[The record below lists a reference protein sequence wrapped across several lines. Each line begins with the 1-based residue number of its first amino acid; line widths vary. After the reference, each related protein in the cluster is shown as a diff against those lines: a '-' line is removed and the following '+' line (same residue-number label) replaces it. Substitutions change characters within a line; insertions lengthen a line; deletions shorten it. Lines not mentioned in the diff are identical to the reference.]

1 VFAEVR
7 SAVDALKATARGLDP
22 ACVDGHDAAALFE
35 VVSEGE
41 RVCAAM
47 KALLGRRVDETKVW
61 REDGYRSA
69 AHWVA
74 DATGETVGAA
84 CRTIETARALDEL
97 PQTTPRSAP
106 VRSLR
111 RKRPRSPR
119 PRLRILQLEPTC
131 SRQRPARV

>member
-69 AHWVA
+69 AH
-74 DATGETVGAA
+74 
-84 CRTIETARALDEL
+84 
-97 PQTTPRSAP
+97 
-106 VRSLR
+106 
-111 RKRPRSPR
+111 
-119 PRLRILQLEPTC
+119 
-131 SRQRPARV
+131 